1 MDRLCLFLQQVHQR
15 GETFVNGVWF
25 EGLVMAS
32 SMVRSVVLGF
42 IGLLMQAPIGVASAQ
57 VSVQDNAPGETAV
70 AKDSATSTSMKVQLT
85 NAGASPVKVRRLN
98 GKELEIAPKKAMA
111 FTATALPLTLEFL
124 PSPSVDQWVEVEFP
138 KAGNYKYETTGE
150 TFSVT
155 PVEPSAK
162 TTEKKR
168 NIGGNVAAANSGR
181 GTVVC
186 GTVVCG
192 TVICGTVGRAN
203 TGRGNVRRGSLGRG
217 SLGRGNSRRGTVGR
231 GNSRRGNVG
240 RGSLLRPRASATQ
253 CVCWCVSCCR

>member
-1 MDRLCLFLQQVHQR
+1 MV
-15 GETFVNGVWF
+15 
-25 EGLVMAS
+25 S
-32 SMVRSVVLGF
+32 SFSRSVVLGI
-42 IGLLMQAPIGVASAQ
+42 IGLLVQAPIGVASAQDNVQ

-70 AKDSATSTSMKVQLT
+70 AKDSAASSSMKVQLT

-203 TGRGNVRRGSLGRG
+203 TGRGNVRRGN
-217 SLGRGNSRRGTVGR
+217 LGRGNSRRGTVGR

>member
-1 MDRLCLFLQQVHQR
+1 
-15 GETFVNGVWF
+15 
-25 EGLVMAS
+25 MAS
-32 SMVRSVVLGF
+32 SIVRSVVLGI
-42 IGLLMQAPIGVASAQ
+42 IGLLVQAPIGVASAQDSVQ
-57 VSVQDNAPGETAV
+57 VSVQDNAPGETPV
-70 AKDSATSTSMKVQLT
+70 AKGSAASSSMKVQLT

-98 GKELEIAPKKAMA
+98 GKELEIAPKKSMA

-124 PSPSVDQWVEVEFP
+124 PSPNVDQWVEVEFP

-155 PVEPSAK
+155 PVEPAAK

-168 NIGGNVAAANSGR
+168 NVGGNVAAANTGR

-192 TVICGTVGRAN
+192 TVVCGTVGRGNVARAN
-203 TGRGNVRRGSLGRG
+203 TGRGIVRRGTAGRG
-217 SLGRGNSRRGTVGR
+217 TAGR

-240 RGSLLRPRASATQ
+240 RGSLLRPRASATPGVCC
-253 CVCWCVSCCR
+253 CVICCY